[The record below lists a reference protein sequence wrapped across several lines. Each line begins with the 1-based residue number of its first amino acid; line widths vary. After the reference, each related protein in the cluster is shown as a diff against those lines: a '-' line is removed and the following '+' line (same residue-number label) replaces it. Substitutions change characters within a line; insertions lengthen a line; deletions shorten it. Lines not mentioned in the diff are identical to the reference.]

1 SALRVPVPTSRGDG
15 CALPPASR
23 KCLPKLAAELLVA
36 IMQQVTTAVQISGVL
51 HRCVARHLLHPARVR
66 MAGDAAQGYATAAHF
81 NEEQHVVGHNPRQVS
96 TSTVKKSAPTST
108 SMCDLMNSFHVV
120 VRLRSGAGATS
131 CRRKILPTVWSET
144 GYPRLASAPTMRS
157 YPQPRFSRANRTT
170 RASTSGEIRG
180 RPG

>member
-36 IMQQVTTAVQISGVL
+36 IMQQVTTAVQIYGVL

-81 NEEQHVVGHNPRQVS
+81 NEEQHVVGHQSSPGQH
-96 TSTVKKSAPTST
+96 
-108 SMCDLMNSFHVV
+108 FHGEEVRTDEYV
-120 VRLRSGAGATS
+120 YVRLDELLPRRRPTPLR
-131 CRRKILPTVWSET
+131 CRCDVVPAQNIAH
-144 GYPRLASAPTMRS
+144 RLV
-157 YPQPRFSRANRTT
+157 
-170 RASTSGEIRG
+170 
-180 RPG
+180 